1 MAKDE
6 VKPKIAFDFPSYTS
20 IVLDAD
26 KAVQLMM
33 MLGEAQRY
41 KTKYHSGKSNAD
53 GTASTAYT
61 TEHVYP
67 PEGSDQL
74 FTNIRYL
81 TAEQYALAKVAGKPS
96 EG

>member
-53 GTASTAYT
+53 GTACLT

-81 TAEQYALAKVAGKPS
+81 TAEQYALAKIAGKPK

>member
-1 MAKDE
+1 MSKDE
-6 VKPKIAFDFPSYTS
+6 VRPKIAFDFTSYTG

-33 MLGEAQRY
+33 LLGEAQRY
-41 KTKYHSGKSNAD
+41 KTKYHSGKTNED
-53 GTASTAYT
+53 GTRTESYT
-61 TEHVYP
+61 TEHAYP

-96 EG
+96 GG